1 MLRAELPAVYPLII
15 TLFSLQMGVAIVVEA
30 ILSFVGLSVPSDVVA
45 WGVMLADGRDQI
57 YQAGWGLMA
66 PVIGIVLDRK
76 STRLNSSHVK
86 ISYAVFCLKKK
97 NKRNML

>member
-1 MLRAELPAVYPLII
+1 MLREVLPSVAPLIV

-66 PVIGIVLDRK
+66 PVIGIVFAVLGFNLLSDGLRTTLDP
-76 STRLNSSHVK
+76 RLKQRGAH
-86 ISYAVFCLKKK
+86 
-97 NKRNML
+97 